1 MKNKKNIFLLLAIS
15 SLLII
20 SMGLID
26 KKQKRLQ
33 SVFPPSNGFA
43 VLEFFVSEG
52 CRKCPAAGEVMERI
66 VENNTND
73 HLYVLGYHI
82 DYWDLRGWKD
92 QFADPVFSARQH
104 QYAKWLNNYVYTPQ
118 VVINGKEELLGSDEN
133 TIFKLASRELTT
145 PMENLLSLKAVV
157 KKNEI
162 QINYSYS
169 HSNESL
175 DLIVLL
181 VQKNGYSEVK
191 KGQNS
196 GKRLNHVQ
204 IVRALKKAS
213 LRDETTRLPI
223 PDNIDLEHAEVIGL
237 VQNNQNGEIKS
248 AARFVLN

>member
-1 MKNKKNIFLLLAIS
+1 MKNRNKLFLFLAIS
-15 SLLII
+15 GLSII
-20 SMGLID
+20 SMALID
-26 KKQKRLQ
+26 KQQKERQ
-33 SVFPPSNGFA
+33 PISTTMNGFA

-52 CRKCPAAGEVMERI
+52 CGKCPAAGEVMERI

-73 HLYVLGYHI
+73 QLYVLGYHI

-104 QYAKWLNNYVYTPQ
+104 HYAKWLNNYVYTPQ
-118 VVINGKEELLGSDEN
+118 VVINGKEELLGFDEN
-133 TIFKLASRELTT
+133 MIFKLASRELTT
-145 PMENLLSLKAVV
+145 PMENLLSLKAIV
-157 KKNEI
+157 KENEI
-162 QINYSYS
+162 QVNYSYS

-213 LRDETTRLPI
+213 LMEKTTRLPV
-223 PDNIDLEHAEVIGL
+223 PDHVDLKHAEVIGL
-237 VQNNQNGEIKS
+237 VQNSQNGEIKS